1 MSARNVTR
9 REVFA
14 RAGAAL
20 AGSARLA
27 PREDLVNTLEY
38 EEEAKKILP
47 PAAYSLIAG
56 GDRTLF
62 DRITLRPRMLVPVLD
77 MDLGVTLAGAHHFAP
92 ILVAPIA
99 DQKQFHPEGELA
111 TVRGAAAAKT
121 VTVISSRS
129 TVPLE
134 RLVEAN
140 APLWTQVFATDPSAK
155 AQLAAAAA
163 TGVAAIVVAVGATA
177 SAKGSGGPIGTS
189 RIDWRAVGALKKDV
203 AVPVFVKG
211 IQSPDDVRMALQYD
225 VQGVI
230 VSNYGGLGL
239 VGPRKDAMILVL
251 PTIVDAAAG
260 KVPVLVDGSF
270 RRGTDILKALAFGA
284 RAVLIG
290 RPVMWGLA
298 AYGADGVQGVLEML
312 QTELARYMGMCGK
325 SHVAMLDR
333 TVVKVHGALPQRSE
347 PGMPTRGRS

>member
-1 MSARNVTR
+1 MSVRNVTR

-20 AGSARLA
+20 AGPVRLA

-38 EEEAKKILP
+38 EEEAKKILS
-47 PAAYSLIAG
+47 PAVYSLIAG

-62 DRITLRPRMLVPVLD
+62 DRITLRPRMLMPVLD
-77 MDLGVTLAGAHHFAP
+77 MDLGVTLAGADHFAP

-99 DQKQFHPEGELA
+99 DQTQFHPEGELA

-129 TVPLE
+129 AVPLE

-163 TGVAAIVVAVGATA
+163 TGVAAIVVAIGATA
-177 SAKGSGGPIGTS
+177 PAKGSSGPIGTS
-189 RIDWRAVGALKKDV
+189 RIDWRAVGTLKKDV
-203 AVPVFVKG
+203 ALPVFVKG

-230 VSNYGGLGL
+230 VSNYGGL
-239 VGPRKDAMILVL
+239 VGPRKDAMILAL
-251 PTIVDAAAG
+251 PAIVDATAG